1 MKQANETHAPR
12 FAIRIVLALLAFS
25 SFSVIAQSDYPNR
38 PIKLVIPY
46 AVGGGSDTVA
56 RIMSPHL
63 KNILNQPIVL
73 DNKGGVGSAL
83 GTDSVAKSE
92 PDGYTLLINT
102 DVIAIMPLLFKKLN
116 FDPQKDFVPISFIT
130 SAPLV
135 LAVNPNFPA
144 NSVKE
149 LIAFAKKNPGKVSY
163 ATPGAGSPQDLAS
176 LLFELKADI
185 KLNAIPYKGGG
196 PALVDVLAGH
206 VNFGIF
212 TFSLV
217 KEFAKTGKLKILA
230 VIGSNRTPL
239 APEIVSLNEA
249 GLPDVEVSS
258 RYLILAPAK
267 TPKDIVLKL
276 EKDFARLAENKNYQS
291 ELLNLGFEAIST
303 SSAETTE
310 ILKKENSKWTPI
322 LKKLDISIQ

>member
-1 MKQANETHAPR
+1 MKRTNKTHAVR
-12 FAIRIVLALLAFS
+12 FVTGVALALLGS
-25 SFSVIAQSDYPNR
+25 SSISAQTDNYPNR

-46 AVGGGSDTVA
+46 ATGGGSDTVA
-56 RIMSPHL
+56 RVMSPHL
-63 KNILNQPIVL
+63 KNILNQPIVIE
-73 DNKGGVGSAL
+73 NKGGAGSAL
-83 GTDSVAKSE
+83 GTEIVAKSD
-92 PDGYTLLINT
+92 PDGYTLLLNT

-116 FDPQKDFVPISFIT
+116 FNPQKDFVPITFIT
-130 SAPLV
+130 TAPLV
-135 LAVNPNFPA
+135 LAVNPEFPA

-196 PALVDVLAGH
+196 PALADVLAGH

-230 VIGSNRTPL
+230 VIGSKRTPL
-239 APEIVSLNEA
+239 APEIISLTEA

-276 EKDFARLAENKNYQS
+276 EKDFAKLTENKNYQS

-310 ILKKENSKWTPI
+310 ILNKENSKWTPI
-322 LKKLDISIQ
+322 LKNLDISIQ

>member
-1 MKQANETHAPR
+1 MRLTNKTHAVR
-12 FAIRIVLALLAFS
+12 FVIGITLALLGS
-25 SFSVIAQSDYPNR
+25 SSISAPADNYPNR

-46 AVGGGSDTVA
+46 AAGGGSDTVA

-63 KNILNQPIVL
+63 KNILNQPIVIE
-73 DNKGGVGSAL
+73 NKGGVGSTI

-92 PDGYTLLINT
+92 PDGYTLLLNT
-102 DVIAIMPLLFKKLN
+102 DVIAIMPSLFKKLN
-116 FDPQKDFVPISFIT
+116 FDPQKDFAPISFIT
-130 SAPLV
+130 SAPIV
-135 LAVNPNFPA
+135 LAANPEFPV

-149 LIAFAKKNPGKVSY
+149 LIALAKKNPGQVSL

-176 LLFELKADI
+176 ILFAHKAQI
-185 KLNAIPYKGGG
+185 KFNSIPYKGNG
-196 PALVDVLAGH
+196 PALVDILAGH
-206 VNFGIF
+206 VNIGMF
-212 TFSLV
+212 TLSTV
-217 KEFAKTGKLKILA
+217 KEYAKTGKLKILA
-230 VIGSNRTPL
+230 VISSKRTPL
-239 APEIVSLNEA
+239 APEITSLTEA

-276 EKDFARLAENKNYQS
+276 EKDFAKLVENKNYQS

-310 ILKKENSKWTPI
+310 ILNKENSKWTPI
-322 LKKLDISIQ
+322 LKSLDISIQ

>member
-1 MKQANETHAPR
+1 
-12 FAIRIVLALLAFS
+12 LGS
-25 SFSVIAQSDYPNR
+25 SSISAQTDNYPNR

-46 AVGGGSDTVA
+46 ATGGGSDTVA
-56 RIMSPHL
+56 RVMSPHL
-63 KNILNQPIVL
+63 KNILNQPIVI
-73 DNKGGVGSAL
+73 DNKGGVGSTI
-83 GTDSVAKSE
+83 GTESVAKSE
-92 PDGYTLLINT
+92 PDGYTLLLNT

-116 FDPQKDFVPISFIT
+116 FDPQKDFIPISFIT
-130 SAPLV
+130 TAPMVLV
-135 LAVNPNFPA
+135 ANPSFPV

-149 LIAFAKKNPGKVSY
+149 LIALAKKSPGEISL

-176 LLFELKADI
+176 ILLANKAQI
-185 KLNAIPYKGGG
+185 KFNAINYKGNG

-206 VNFGIF
+206 VNIAIF
-212 TFSLV
+212 TFSSV
-217 KEFAKTGKLKILA
+217 KEHAKSGKLKVLA
-230 VIGSNRTPL
+230 VIGAKRTPL
-239 APEIVSLNEA
+239 APEIISLTEA

-276 EKDFARLAENKNYQS
+276 EKDFAKLAENKNYQS

-310 ILKKENSKWTPI
+310 ILNKDNSKWTPI
-322 LKKLDISIQ
+322 LKNLDISIQ

>member
-1 MKQANETHAPR
+1 MKRTNKTHAVR
-12 FAIRIVLALLAFS
+12 FVIGVALALLGS
-25 SFSVIAQSDYPNR
+25 SSISAQTDNYPNR

-46 AVGGGSDTVA
+46 AAGGGSDTVA

-63 KNILNQPIVL
+63 KNILNQPIIIE
-73 DNKGGVGSAL
+73 NKGGVGSTI

-92 PDGYTLLINT
+92 PDGYTLLLNT
-102 DVIAIMPLLFKKLN
+102 DVIAIMPSLFKKLN
-116 FDPQKDFVPISFIT
+116 FDPQKDFAPISFIT
-130 SAPLV
+130 SAPIV
-135 LAVNPNFPA
+135 LAANPEFPV

-149 LIAFAKKNPGKVSY
+149 LIALAKKNPGQVSL

-176 LLFELKADI
+176 ILFAHKAQI
-185 KLNAIPYKGGG
+185 KFNSIPSKGNG
-196 PALVDVLAGH
+196 PAVVDILAGH
-206 VNFGIF
+206 VNIGMF
-212 TFSLV
+212 TLSTV
-217 KEFAKTGKLKILA
+217 KEYAKTGKLKILA
-230 VIGSNRTPL
+230 VISSKRTPL
-239 APEIVSLNEA
+239 APEIISLTEA

-276 EKDFARLAENKNYQS
+276 EKDFAKLVENKNYQS

-310 ILKKENSKWTPI
+310 ILNKENSKWTPI
-322 LKKLDISIQ
+322 LKSLDISIQ

>member
-1 MKQANETHAPR
+1 MKRTNKTHDVR
-12 FAIRIVLALLAFS
+12 FVIGVALALLGS
-25 SFSVIAQSDYPNR
+25 SSISAQTDNYPNR

-46 AVGGGSDTVA
+46 ATGGGSDTVA
-56 RIMSPHL
+56 RVMSPHL
-63 KNILNQPIVL
+63 KNILNQPIVI
-73 DNKGGVGSAL
+73 DNKGGVGSTI
-83 GTDSVAKSE
+83 GTESVAKSE
-92 PDGYTLLINT
+92 PDGYTLLLNT

-116 FDPQKDFVPISFIT
+116 FDPQKDFIPISFIT
-130 SAPLV
+130 TAPMVLV
-135 LAVNPNFPA
+135 ANPSFPV

-149 LIAFAKKNPGKVSY
+149 LIALAKKSPGEISL

-176 LLFELKADI
+176 ILLANKAQI
-185 KLNAIPYKGGG
+185 KFNAINYKGNG

-206 VNFGIF
+206 VNIAIF
-212 TFSLV
+212 TFSSV
-217 KEFAKTGKLKILA
+217 KEHAKSGKLKVLA
-230 VIGSNRTPL
+230 VIGAKRTPL
-239 APEIVSLNEA
+239 APEIISLTEA

-276 EKDFARLAENKNYQS
+276 EKDFAKLAENKNYQS

-310 ILKKENSKWTPI
+310 ILNKDNSKWTPI
-322 LKKLDISIQ
+322 LKNLDISIQ

>member
-1 MKQANETHAPR
+1 MKRTNKTHAVR
-12 FAIRIVLALLAFS
+12 FVIGVALTLLGS
-25 SFSVIAQSDYPNR
+25 SSISAQTDNYPNR

-46 AVGGGSDTVA
+46 ATGGGSDTVA
-56 RIMSPHL
+56 RVMSPHL
-63 KNILNQPIVL
+63 KNILNQPIVI
-73 DNKGGVGSAL
+73 DNKGGVGSTI
-83 GTDSVAKSE
+83 GTESVAKSE
-92 PDGYTLLINT
+92 PDGYTLLLNT

-116 FDPQKDFVPISFIT
+116 FDPQKDFIPISFIT
-130 SAPLV
+130 TAPMVLV
-135 LAVNPNFPA
+135 ANPSFPV

-149 LIAFAKKNPGKVSY
+149 LIALAKKSPGEISL

-176 LLFELKADI
+176 ILLANKAQI
-185 KLNAIPYKGGG
+185 KFNAINYKGNG

-206 VNFGIF
+206 VNIAIF
-212 TFSLV
+212 TFSSV
-217 KEFAKTGKLKILA
+217 KEHAKSGKLKVLA
-230 VIGSNRTPL
+230 VIGAKRTPL
-239 APEIVSLNEA
+239 APEIISLTEA

-276 EKDFARLAENKNYQS
+276 EKDFAKLAENKNYQS

-310 ILKKENSKWTPI
+310 ILNKDNSKWTPI
-322 LKKLDISIQ
+322 LKNLDISIQ

>member
-1 MKQANETHAPR
+1 MKCIDKKHAIK
-12 FAIRIVLALLAFS
+12 FAIGISLAILGS
-25 SFSVIAQSDYPNR
+25 SSISAPADDYPNR

-63 KNILNQPIVL
+63 KNILNQPIVME
-73 DNKGGVGSAL
+73 NKGGVGSTL

-116 FDPQKDFVPISFIT
+116 FDPQKDFIPISFIT
-130 SAPLV
+130 SAPIV
-135 LAVNPNFPA
+135 LAANPDFPV

-149 LIAFAKKNPGKVSY
+149 LIALARRNPGQVSL

-176 LLFELKADI
+176 ILFAEKAQI
-185 KLNAIPYKGGG
+185 KFNSIPYKGNG
-196 PALVDVLAGH
+196 PALVDILAGH
-206 VNFGIF
+206 VNIGMF
-212 TFSLV
+212 TLSTV
-217 KEFAKTGKLKILA
+217 KEHAKTGKLKILA
-230 VIGSNRTPL
+230 VISSKRTPL
-239 APEIVSLNEA
+239 APEIVSLTEA
-249 GLPDVEVSS
+249 GLPNVEVSS

-276 EKDFARLAENKNYQS
+276 EKDFAKLAENKNYHSQ
-291 ELLNLGFEAIST
+291 LLNLGFEAIST

-310 ILKKENSKWTPI
+310 ILNKEKSKWTPI
-322 LKKLDISIQ
+322 LKNLDISIQ

>member
-1 MKQANETHAPR
+1 MKRTNKTHAVR
-12 FAIRIVLALLAFS
+12 FVIGVALALLGS
-25 SFSVIAQSDYPNR
+25 SSISAQTDNYPNR

-46 AVGGGSDTVA
+46 AAGGGSDTVA

-63 KNILNQPIVL
+63 KNILNQPIVIE
-73 DNKGGVGSAL
+73 NKGGVGSTI

-92 PDGYTLLINT
+92 PDGYTLLLNT
-102 DVIAIMPLLFKKLN
+102 DVIAIMPSLFKKLN
-116 FDPQKDFVPISFIT
+116 FDPQKDFAPISFIT
-130 SAPLV
+130 SAPIV
-135 LAVNPNFPA
+135 LAANPEFPV

-149 LIAFAKKNPGKVSY
+149 LIALAKKNPGQVSL

-176 LLFELKADI
+176 ILFAHKAQI
-185 KLNAIPYKGGG
+185 KFNSIPYKGNG
-196 PALVDVLAGH
+196 PALVDILAGH
-206 VNFGIF
+206 VNIGMF
-212 TFSLV
+212 TLSTV
-217 KEFAKTGKLKILA
+217 KEYAKTGKLKILA
-230 VIGSNRTPL
+230 VISSKRTPL
-239 APEIVSLNEA
+239 APEIISLTEA

-276 EKDFARLAENKNYQS
+276 EKDFAKLVENKNYQS

-310 ILKKENSKWTPI
+310 ILNKENSKWTPI
-322 LKKLDISIQ
+322 LKSLDISIQ

>member
-1 MKQANETHAPR
+1 MKRTNKTHAVR
-12 FAIRIVLALLAFS
+12 FVIGVALALLGS
-25 SFSVIAQSDYPNR
+25 SSISAQTDNYPNR

-46 AVGGGSDTVA
+46 ATGGGSDTVA
-56 RIMSPHL
+56 RVMSPHL
-63 KNILNQPIVL
+63 KNILNQPIVI
-73 DNKGGVGSAL
+73 DNKGGVGSTI
-83 GTDSVAKSE
+83 GTESVAKSE
-92 PDGYTLLINT
+92 PDGYTLLLNT

-116 FDPQKDFVPISFIT
+116 FDPQKDFIPISFIT
-130 SAPLV
+130 TAPMVLV
-135 LAVNPNFPA
+135 ANPSFPV

-149 LIAFAKKNPGKVSY
+149 LIALAKKSPGEISL

-176 LLFELKADI
+176 ILLANKAQI
-185 KLNAIPYKGGG
+185 KFNAINYKGNG

-206 VNFGIF
+206 VNIAIF
-212 TFSLV
+212 TFSSV
-217 KEFAKTGKLKILA
+217 KEHAKSGKLKVLA
-230 VIGSNRTPL
+230 VIGAKRTPL
-239 APEIVSLNEA
+239 APEIISLTEA

-276 EKDFARLAENKNYQS
+276 EKDFAKLAENKNYQS

-310 ILKKENSKWTPI
+310 ILNKDNSKWTPI
-322 LKKLDISIQ
+322 LKNLDISIQ

>member
-1 MKQANETHAPR
+1 MKRTNKTHAVR
-12 FAIRIVLALLAFS
+12 FVIGVALALLGS
-25 SFSVIAQSDYPNR
+25 SSISAQTDNYPNR

-46 AVGGGSDTVA
+46 AAGGGSDTVA

-63 KNILNQPIVL
+63 KNILNQPIIIE
-73 DNKGGVGSAL
+73 NKGGVGSTI

-92 PDGYTLLINT
+92 PDGYTLLLNT
-102 DVIAIMPLLFKKLN
+102 DVIAIMPSLFKKLN
-116 FDPQKDFVPISFIT
+116 FDPQKDFAPISFIT
-130 SAPLV
+130 SAPIV
-135 LAVNPNFPA
+135 LAANPEFPV

-149 LIAFAKKNPGKVSY
+149 LIALAKKNPGQVSL

-176 LLFELKADI
+176 ILFAHKAQI
-185 KLNAIPYKGGG
+185 KFNSIPYKGNG
-196 PALVDVLAGH
+196 PALVDILAGH
-206 VNFGIF
+206 VNIGMF
-212 TFSLV
+212 TLSTV
-217 KEFAKTGKLKILA
+217 KEYAKTGKLKILA
-230 VIGSNRTPL
+230 VISSKRTPL
-239 APEIVSLNEA
+239 APEIISLTEA

-276 EKDFARLAENKNYQS
+276 EKDFAKLVENKNYQS

-310 ILKKENSKWTPI
+310 ILNKENSKWTPI
-322 LKKLDISIQ
+322 LKSLDISIQ

>member
-1 MKQANETHAPR
+1 MKRTNKTHAVR
-12 FAIRIVLALLAFS
+12 FVIGVALTLLGS
-25 SFSVIAQSDYPNR
+25 SSISAQTDNYPNR

-46 AVGGGSDTVA
+46 AAGGGSDTVA

-63 KNILNQPIVL
+63 KNILNQPIIIE
-73 DNKGGVGSAL
+73 NKGGVGSTI

-92 PDGYTLLINT
+92 PDGYTLLLNT
-102 DVIAIMPLLFKKLN
+102 DVIAIMPSLFKKLN
-116 FDPQKDFVPISFIT
+116 FDPQKDFAPISFIT
-130 SAPLV
+130 SAPIV
-135 LAVNPNFPA
+135 LAANPEFPV

-149 LIAFAKKNPGKVSY
+149 LIALAKKNPGQVSL

-176 LLFELKADI
+176 ILFAHKAQI
-185 KLNAIPYKGGG
+185 KFNSIPYKGNG
-196 PALVDVLAGH
+196 PALVDILAGH
-206 VNFGIF
+206 VNIGMF
-212 TFSLV
+212 TLSTV
-217 KEFAKTGKLKILA
+217 KEYAKTGKLKILA
-230 VIGSNRTPL
+230 VISSKRTPL
-239 APEIVSLNEA
+239 APEIISLTEA

-276 EKDFARLAENKNYQS
+276 EKDFAKLVENKNYQS

-310 ILKKENSKWTPI
+310 ILNKENSKWTPI
-322 LKKLDISIQ
+322 LKSLDISIQ

>member
-1 MKQANETHAPR
+1 MKRTNKTHAVR
-12 FAIRIVLALLAFS
+12 FVIGVALTLLGS
-25 SFSVIAQSDYPNR
+25 SSISAQTDNYPNR

-46 AVGGGSDTVA
+46 AAGGGSDTVA

-63 KNILNQPIVL
+63 KNILNQPIVIE
-73 DNKGGVGSAL
+73 NKGGVGSTI

-92 PDGYTLLINT
+92 PDGYTLLLNT

-116 FDPQKDFVPISFIT
+116 FDPQKDFIPISFIT
-130 SAPLV
+130 TAPMVLV
-135 LAVNPNFPA
+135 ANPSFPV

-149 LIAFAKKNPGKVSY
+149 LIALAKKNPGQVSL

-176 LLFELKADI
+176 ILFAHKAQI
-185 KLNAIPYKGGG
+185 KFNSIPYKGNG
-196 PALVDVLAGH
+196 PALVDILAGH
-206 VNFGIF
+206 VNIGMF
-212 TFSLV
+212 TLSTV
-217 KEFAKTGKLKILA
+217 KEYAKTGKLKILA
-230 VIGSNRTPL
+230 VISSKRTPL
-239 APEIVSLNEA
+239 APEIISLTEA

-276 EKDFARLAENKNYQS
+276 EKDFAKLVENKNYQS

-310 ILKKENSKWTPI
+310 ILNKENSKWTPI
-322 LKKLDISIQ
+322 LKSLDISIQ

>member
-1 MKQANETHAPR
+1 MKRNSKTHAVR
-12 FAIRIVLALLAFS
+12 FAIGITLALLGS
-25 SFSVIAQSDYPNR
+25 SSISAQTDNYPNR

-46 AVGGGSDTVA
+46 ATGGGSDTVA
-56 RIMSPHL
+56 RVMSPHL
-63 KNILNQPIVL
+63 KNILNQPIVI
-73 DNKGGVGSAL
+73 DNKGGVGSTI
-83 GTDSVAKSE
+83 GTESVAKSE
-92 PDGYTLLINT
+92 PDGYTLLLNT

-116 FDPQKDFVPISFIT
+116 FDPQKDFIPISFIT
-130 SAPLV
+130 TAPMVLV
-135 LAVNPNFPA
+135 ANPSFPV

-149 LIAFAKKNPGKVSY
+149 LIALAKKSPGEISL

-176 LLFELKADI
+176 ILLANKAQI
-185 KLNAIPYKGGG
+185 KFNAINYKGNG

-206 VNFGIF
+206 VNIAIF
-212 TFSLV
+212 TFSSV
-217 KEFAKTGKLKILA
+217 KEHAKSGKLKVLA
-230 VIGSNRTPL
+230 VIGAKRTPL
-239 APEIVSLNEA
+239 APEIISLTEA

-276 EKDFARLAENKNYQS
+276 EKDFAKLAENKNYQS

-310 ILKKENSKWTPI
+310 ILNKDNSKWTPI
-322 LKKLDISIQ
+322 LKNLDISIQ